1 MLYRASLAAAEEV
14 RMHGDATVADR
25 VVTPH
30 KSAVENAPGDTIVIV
45 VNNAGKGLIDLA
57 ASK

>member
-1 MLYRASLAAAEEV
+1 
-14 RMHGDATVADR
+14 MHGDATVADR